1 MPLFFSIGVVGLLA
15 VFGFSPLLLL
25 LGVFIGSAIPGCDP
39 FKGDEYYIVAD
50 SFNDSRIDPI
60 KRQLKAMIPE
70 SAQMIRAE
78 IREGGFFGGGRARV
92 RCRVDPK
99 AMLAFIKAEQ
109 RKNIIRL
116 WDKEGREHILD
127 FLAPTLDGRC
137 IECGRIH
144 FGGMC
149 AFGVGR

>member
-1 MPLFFSIGVVGLLA
+1 MKESKINPLALLQFGGIPFLVL
-15 VFGFSPLLLL
+15 VFGLFMYFDYGDFLTTDFVIKESYPHHDRYPDC
-25 LGVFIGSAIPGCDP
+25 VWGSDLYVSFGDGR
-39 FKGDEYYIVAD
+39 FGLYYESGENKGLYSLHD
-50 SFNDSRIDPI
+50 RR
-60 KRQLKAMIPE
+60 K
-70 SAQMIRAE
+70 
-78 IREGGFFGGGRARV
+78 GRAI
-92 RCRVDPK
+92 
-99 AMLAFIKAEQ
+99 LLHITKAEQ

-116 WDKEGREHILD
+116 WDKRGKVHVLD

>member
-1 MPLFFSIGVVGLLA
+1 MKSSLIAAFRFGLFPAFIAGFGLFIYFKSGGE
-15 VFGFSPLLLL
+15 FGFSDFVIKESYPHHDRYPDCVWGSDLYVSFGDGRFALYHEHGEYRGYYSLYDRKESHDLLLH
-25 LGVFIGSAIPGCDP
+25 IT
-39 FKGDEYYIVAD
+39 
-50 SFNDSRIDPI
+50 
-60 KRQLKAMIPE
+60 
-70 SAQMIRAE
+70 
-78 IREGGFFGGGRARV
+78 
-92 RCRVDPK
+92 
-99 AMLAFIKAEQ
+99 KAEQ

-116 WDKEGREHILD
+116 WDKRGKVHVLD